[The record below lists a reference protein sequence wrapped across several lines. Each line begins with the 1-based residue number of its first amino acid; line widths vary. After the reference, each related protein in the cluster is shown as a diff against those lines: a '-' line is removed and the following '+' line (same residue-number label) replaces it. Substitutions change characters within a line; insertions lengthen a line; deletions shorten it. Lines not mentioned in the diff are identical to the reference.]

1 MSVSLPNSADGE
13 IFVLLCGGYW
23 YQCTDDHLLKCMIQS
38 MDLPT
43 CRFEMYLRL
52 YMFTTSIPK
61 IMIFI
66 RVFEKQ
72 DFWNISIIS
81 IKGEEDLIL

>member
-1 MSVSLPNSADGE
+1 
-13 IFVLLCGGYW
+13 
-23 YQCTDDHLLKCMIQS
+23 

-43 CRFEMYLRL
+43 CRFEIYLRL